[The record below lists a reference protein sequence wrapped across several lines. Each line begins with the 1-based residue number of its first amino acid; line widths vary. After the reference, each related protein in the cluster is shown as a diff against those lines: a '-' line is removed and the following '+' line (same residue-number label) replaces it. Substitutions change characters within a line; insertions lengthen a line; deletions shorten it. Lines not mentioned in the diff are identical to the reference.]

1 MKKYALVLPLLALLG
16 CGVKPDDVNRA
27 REETKKERGFS
38 VLSAR
43 SYASR
48 ETISGDHDVIELQV
62 SFGDKGCTGAV
73 VFRDDRVVLDTKVPI
88 PGTPD
93 TRATSVEDPKVASL
107 RKEPAFAHCFA
118 TAGA

>member
-1 MKKYALVLPLLALLG
+1 MKKYAIVLPLLALLG

-27 REETKKERGFS
+27 REETEKERGFS

-43 SYASR
+43 SYAS
-48 ETISGDHDVIELQV
+48 SASWGAHDVIEVQV
-62 SFGDKGCTGAV
+62 SFGDEGCVGAV

-93 TRATSVEDPKVASL
+93 TRATSVEDPKVAKL
-107 RKEPAFAHCFA
+107 REEPAFAHCFA